1 MKTILLWDPR
11 FPDRRPARLTVE
23 DTVASA
29 AVRAGIAAAA
39 NPAEAGALSAGGALD
54 PTMLTEVVLQHGPG
68 TATRRVF
75 LPYSVVM
82 VGAAAGVLAAIGTP
96 IPGGVTPTPTPS
108 PTLTLSATSPSI
120 ASNAAAGTLVSN
132 ISNVPTGATPTVTP
146 NDGRL
151 VIAGDSSAGW
161 KVVVGMSALSAGTVN
176 FSVAATGATG
186 ASGVLTV
193 TAVAGVVAYSL
204 HPRTEAYRAASVAS
218 GSTPTA
224 GELNALNRFHAIADE
239 FGVTPALMPAVY
251 QDDLSEGRFRINL
264 MQPGTYDLAPV
275 GTPTYA
281 PGTGA
286 SGFAVNVGYR
296 SVGLTGA
303 LLDPTKA
310 GIFFNSGSAITSA
323 SPDAGYTDGTS
334 GLVVFGRLTSGTT
347 AAARLFSTQ
356 VTAPNGS
363 YFGGSGYVGAH
374 RVNGGVQFLRHGVA
388 EFFTPNTSTTPSA
401 PTVTSEVGW
410 GWPTGAGSVSGRVM
424 RGGFVSNGLTNAQ
437 IRRMTAALH
446 DLELS
451 RKYGCPMVYPKGVG
465 PNNETYDI
473 IVESCSAPGVFA
485 AYEAKQENPALRVAI
500 VGAHLESTKWHLGGH
515 WSNGLALLDIQNVEA
530 IAGKPRDL
538 ITFANVTVLGRT
550 DDTTQSGLSPDSRSI
565 NAGFRRMLDPSR
577 TSGAQGSAL
586 LPGLDI
592 PVIMSGGIV
601 SVTKTGSA
609 ITTVTTADGRTLS
622 AKVFVPQGY
631 DGDLIRLS
639 GAPVQYGRGS
649 LADGGGF
656 RTGLLKPQ
664 TAAGGTQLDV
674 DVSRTFGDPASG
686 YINAV
691 IAMPALNVGDED
703 TEGLQPLSIRQTH
716 TSAVTRAA
724 PFGVASVV
732 PDGYDAAEYEHIAR
746 SLAAATAAGAS
757 VPYASLFKVDAVAS
771 VFDINNGD
779 ARIGTDYPNS
789 GILYHRAGSN
799 LANRSALMIKIAR
812 YVANL
817 NWWLRFSGDSR
828 IPAAL
833 IAEAAAYFL
842 DPLSHTDPGDS
853 GMPLN
858 YGVPYKREPLTLL
871 KNAGYKFVLADM
883 DGTNY
888 ADSSLPRGMSNFDTG
903 TIVSYAVDIHSV
915 RTTVDTNGK
924 LVVAGA
930 VYNATAAVSGGSN
943 HMTPFAVRGFMT
955 DVGVVSNMLTSVAVS
970 CGRDAYGSYRMEQT
984 MGQGAQTCG
993 KYAALAAAGDGVVH
1007 NVSYDTARAKLLADP
1022 DNSKLVLRQVN

>member
-1 MKTILLWDPR
+1 MKTILLWDAR
-11 FPDRRPARLTVE
+11 FPERRPARLSVE
-23 DTVASA
+23 DAVASA
-29 AVRAGIAAAA
+29 AVRAGVAA
-39 NPAEAGALSAGGALD
+39 PAHFADAGALSTGGALD
-54 PTMLTEVVLQHGPG
+54 STMLTEVVLQHGSG
-68 TATRRVF
+68 GATRRVF
-75 LPYSVVM
+75 LPYSVVL
-82 VGAAAGVLAAIGTP
+82 VGAVAGVLVSIGTP
-96 IPGGVTPTPTPS
+96 IPDGVIPTPS
-108 PTLTLSATSPSI
+108 PTIALSTITPSI
-120 ASNAAAGTLVSN
+120 SANAAAGTLVSSV
-132 ISNVPTGATPTVTP
+132 SNVPAGVTPAVVP

-151 VIAGDSSAGW
+151 VIAGGASAGW
-161 KVVVGMSALSAGTVN
+161 KVVRGDTAISPGMIN

-186 ASGVLTV
+186 ATGVLTV
-193 TAVAGVVAYSL
+193 TAVAGVVAYTL
-204 HPRTEAYRAASVAS
+204 HPRTEAYRSFSVAS

-275 GTPTYA
+275 GAPTYT

-303 LLDPTKA
+303 LLDPTKG

-388 EFFTPNTSTTPSA
+388 EFFTPNTSTTPAA

-437 IRRMTAALH
+437 IRRITAALY

-451 RKYGCPMVYPKGVG
+451 RKYGCPMIYPKGVG
-465 PNNETYDI
+465 PNNEMYDVL
-473 IVESCSAPGVFA
+473 VESCNAAGIFA

-500 VGAHLESTKWHLGGH
+500 IGAHLESTKWHLGGH

-538 ITFANVTVLGRT
+538 ITFANVTVLGRA

-577 TSGAQGSAL
+577 TSGAQGATI

-592 PVIMSGGIV
+592 PVIMTGGIV
-601 SVTKTGSA
+601 SVIKTGSA
-609 ITTVTTADGRTLS
+609 LTSVTTADGRTLN
-622 AKVFVPQGY
+622 AKVFVAQGY
-631 DGDLIRLS
+631 DGDLVRLS
-639 GAPVQYGRGS
+639 GAPIQYGRGS

-664 TAAGGTQLDV
+664 TAASGTQLDV
-674 DVSRTFGDPASG
+674 DVFRTPGDPASG

-691 IAMPALNVGDED
+691 IALPPLNVGDED
-703 TEGLQPLSIRQTH
+703 AEGLQPLNIRQTH
-716 TSAVTRAA
+716 TNTVTRAA
-724 PFGVASVV
+724 PFGVASLV
-732 PDGYDAAEYEHIAR
+732 PDGYDAADYEHIAR
-746 SLAAATAAGAS
+746 ALAAATAAGVS
-757 VPYASLFKVDAVAS
+757 IPYASLFKVDAVGS

-779 ARIGTDYPNS
+779 ARIGTDMPNS
-789 GILYHRAGSN
+789 GILYHRAGAN
-799 LANRSALMIKIAR
+799 LANRSALMVRIAR

-817 NWWLRFSGDSR
+817 NWWLRFSGDTR

-833 IAEAAAYFL
+833 ITEAVAYFL

-871 KNAGYKFVLADM
+871 KNAGYKFVIADM
-883 DGTNY
+883 DGTTY
-888 ADSSLPRGMSNFDTG
+888 ADGSLPRGMSNFDTG
-903 TIVSYAVDIHSV
+903 TIVSYAVDIHSI
-915 RTTVDTNGK
+915 RTTVDANGK

-930 VYNATAAVSGGSN
+930 VYNAAPSVSGGTN
-943 HMTPFAVRGFMT
+943 RLTPFAVRGFMT
-955 DVGVVSNMLTSVAVS
+955 DAGVVSNMCTSVAVS
-970 CGRDAYGSYRMEQT
+970 CGRDGYGSYRMEQAI
-984 MGQGAQTCG
+984 GQGAQTCG
-993 KYAALAAAGDGVVH
+993 KYAALAANGDGVVH
-1007 NVSYDTARAKLLADP
+1007 NVSYDTARAKLLADV
-1022 DNSKLVLRQVN
+1022 DNSKLVLRQFN